1 MTAVAGLRGTG
12 DWGTDERPKNFR
24 ELIMFRNPNGSAP
37 LFALT
42 ARIASESVNDPEF
55 NWWDEPND
63 LIRLQ
68 LNDATDMSTA
78 DTDVVVDSPDP
89 SASAPGLAYGLATHL
104 KVGDLLMVEKATE
117 AQVIDNE
124 IVQVDAVTSATAF
137 SVVRGVAGTT
147 PAIILDDAFFLKIGS
162 AYAEGTSAA
171 SATSRNPIKYS
182 NLCQI
187 FKSTYEVTKTAEKTF
202 ARTGD
207 VIANDKKRKVFD
219 HSRDIELA
227 FMFGQK
233 FETTGANG
241 KPLRY
246 LGGLREFIPTNTTT
260 IFGTGVTLSAYMNA
274 TSPVFDWDTSAGDE
288 RIVFCGNGY
297 LNTLNDLAA
306 ANGQIRF
313 METIKVFGM
322 NLRRFVL
329 PQGQLFIRAHPL
341 MNRHAQYQ
349 DSAFIIDF
357 SALKYRMLRDTT
369 AEDNIQAPGDDSR
382 KGQWL
387 SEISLEVRH
396 GGLSCGYHGNFN
408 DLA

>member
-1 MTAVAGLRGTG
+1 MAAVAGLRGTG

-63 LIRLQ
+63 LVRLQ
-68 LNDATDMSTA
+68 VNGVLTSTA
-78 DTDVVVDSPDP
+78 TAIVVDSPDP
-89 SASAPGLAYGLATHL
+89 TAAAPGIPYGLATHL
-104 KVGDLLMVEKATE
+104 KPGDLLMVEDATE
-117 AQVIDNE
+117 AQVLTHELI
-124 IVQVDAVTSATAF
+124 QVTAVASATAF
-137 SVVRGVAGTT
+137 TATRGVAGSV
-147 PAIILDDAFFLKIGS
+147 AAGIADDAFLLKIGS

-171 SATSRNPIKYS
+171 DATSRNPIKYN

-246 LGGLREFIPTNTTT
+246 MGGLREFIPTDTTT
-260 IFGTGVTLSAYMNA
+260 IFGTGVTLSTYMNA
-274 TSPVFDWDTSAGDE
+274 TSPIFDWDTSAGDE

-306 ANGQIRF
+306 LNGQIRF

-329 PQGQLFIRAHPL
+329 PQGQLFIRTHPL

-349 DSAFIIDF
+349 NSAFIIDF

-369 AEDNIQAPGDDSR
+369 AEDNIQTPGDDSR

-387 SEISLEVRH
+387 SEISLEIRN
-396 GGLSCGYHGNFN
+396 GGLSCGYHGNFTSV
-408 DLA
+408 A

>member
-1 MTAVAGLRGTG
+1 MAAVAGLRGTG

-24 ELIMFRNPNGSAP
+24 ELIMWRNPNGSAP

-42 ARIASESVNDPEF
+42 SRIASESVNDPEF

-68 LNDATDMSTA
+68 LDDADDMNT
-78 DTDVVVDSPDP
+78 TDVDFVVDSGDPD
-89 SASAPGLAYGLATHL
+89 ASTPGSSYGLATHL
-104 KVGDLLMVEKATE
+104 KVGDLLMVEKAESETM
-117 AQVIDNE
+117 DNE
-124 IVQVDAVTSATAF
+124 LIQVTSVTSATAF
-137 SVVRGVAGTT
+137 AAARGVAGSTA
-147 PAIILDDAFFLKIGS
+147 AIILDDAWMTKIGS

-171 SATSRNPIKYS
+171 DATTRNPIKYN

-187 FKSTYEVTKTAEKTF
+187 FKSTYEVTKTAEKTH

-207 VIANDKKRKVFD
+207 VVSNDKKRKVFD
-219 HSRDIELA
+219 HSRDIELS

-246 LGGLREFIPTNTTT
+246 MGGLREFIPNDTTT
-260 IFGTGVTLSAYMNA
+260 IFGTGVTLANYMDA
-274 TSPVFDWDTSAGDE
+274 VSPVFDWDTSAGDE

-306 ANGQIRF
+306 ASGQVRF
-313 METIKVFGM
+313 METIKVYGM

-341 MNRHAQYQ
+341 MNRHALYRN
-349 DSAFIIDF
+349 SAFLIDF
-357 SALKYRMLRDTT
+357 SALKYRHLRDTKS
-369 AEDNIQAPGDDSR
+369 EDNIQAPGDDSR

-396 GGLSCGYHGNFN
+396 GGLSCGYHGNFV

>member
-1 MTAVAGLRGTG
+1 MAAVAGLRGTG

-24 ELIMFRNPNGSAP
+24 ELIMWRNPNGSAP

-42 ARIASESVNDPEF
+42 SRIASESVNDPEF

-68 LNDATDMSTA
+68 VNGALNSTA
-78 DTDVVVDSPDP
+78 TTVVVDSPDP
-89 SASAPGLAYGLATHL
+89 DASAPGIPYGLATHL
-104 KVGDLLMVEKATE
+104 KPGDLVMVEQTTE
-117 AQVIDNE
+117 TQVLSNE
-124 IVQVDAVTSATAF
+124 ILQVTTVASATSF
-137 SVVRGVAGTT
+137 DVTRGAAGSTAA
-147 PAIILDDAFFLKIGS
+147 AIADDTFLTKIGS

-171 SATSRNPIKYS
+171 DATSRNPIKYN

-187 FKSTYEVTKTAEKTF
+187 FKSTYEVTRTAEKTF

-207 VIANDKKRKVFD
+207 VVSNDKKRKVFD

-246 LGGLREFIPTNTTT
+246 MGGLREFIPTDTTT
-260 IFGTGVTLSAYMNA
+260 IFGTGVTLSTYMDA
-274 TSPVFDWDTSAGDE
+274 VSPIFDWDTAAGDE

-306 ANGQIRF
+306 LNGQIRF

-341 MNRHAQYQ
+341 MNRHSFYQ
-349 DSAFIIDF
+349 NSAFIIDF
-357 SALKYRMLRDTT
+357 SALKYRHLRDTR
-369 AEDNIQAPGDDSR
+369 AEDNIQNPGDDSR

-396 GGLSCGYHGNFN
+396 GGLSCGYHGNFVSV
-408 DLA
+408 A

>member
-68 LNDATDMSTA
+68 VDAAFASTVTA
-78 DTDVVVDSPDP
+78 LTVDSPDP
-89 SASAPGLAYGLATHL
+89 SASAPGIPYGLATHL
-104 KVGDLLMVEKATE
+104 KVGDLLMLEDATE
-117 AQVIDNE
+117 AQVLTHE
-124 IVQVDAVTSATAF
+124 LMQVTAVTSATAF
-137 SVVRGVAGTT
+137 TVTRGVAGST
-147 PAIILDDAFFLKIGS
+147 AIAIADDDFLLKIGS
-162 AYAEGTSAA
+162 AYAEGTAA
-171 SATSRNPIKYS
+171 ADATSRNPIKYN

-207 VIANDKKRKVFD
+207 VVANDKKRKVFD

-246 LGGLREFIPTNTTT
+246 MGGLREFIPTDTTT
-260 IFGTGVTLSAYMNA
+260 IFGTGVTLTTYMNA
-274 TSPVFDWDTSAGDE
+274 TSPIFDWDTSAGDE

-306 ANGQIRF
+306 LNGQIRF

-357 SALKYRMLRDTT
+357 SALKYRMLRDTF
-369 AEDNIQAPGDDSR
+369 AEDNIQTPGDDSR

-408 DLA
+408 SVA

>member
-1 MTAVAGLRGTG
+1 VVAVAGLRGTG

-63 LIRLQ
+63 LIRLEVNGA
-68 LNDATDMSTA
+68 LNSTA
-78 DTDVVVDSPDP
+78 TAIVVDSPDP
-89 SASAPGLAYGLATHL
+89 TAASPGLPYGLATHL
-104 KVGDLLMVEKATE
+104 KPGDLLMVEDPTESQTFTHELIQVTAVAT
-117 AQVIDNE
+117 
-124 IVQVDAVTSATAF
+124 ATAF
-137 SVVRGVAGTT
+137 TATRGVAGSAAA
-147 PAIILDDAFFLKIGS
+147 AIADDAFLLKIGS
-162 AYAEGTSAA
+162 AYAEGTGAA
-171 SATSRNPIKYS
+171 AATSRNPIKYN

-219 HSRDIELA
+219 HSRDIELS

-246 LGGLREFIPTNTTT
+246 MGGLREFIPNDVTT
-260 IFGTGVTLSAYMNA
+260 IFGATTTLAQFNSAV
-274 TSPVFDWDTSAGDE
+274 SPVFDWDTPAGDE
-288 RIVFCGNGY
+288 RIVFCGNGF
-297 LNTLNDLAA
+297 LNVLNDLAA
-306 ANGQIRF
+306 INGQIRF
-313 METIKVFGM
+313 TEVIKVFGM
-322 NLRRFVL
+322 NLRRYVL
-329 PQGQLFIRAHPL
+329 PQGTLFIRAHPL

-349 DSAFIIDF
+349 NSAFIIDF
-357 SALKYRMLRDTT
+357 SALKYRHLRDTMP
-369 AEDNIQAPGDDSR
+369 EDNIQAPGDDSR

-396 GGLSCGYHGNFN
+396 GGLSCGYLGNFIV
-408 DLA
+408 AA

>member
-1 MTAVAGLRGTG
+1 MAAVAGLRGTG

-63 LIRLQ
+63 LIRLEM
-68 LNDATDMSTA
+68 NGAIAATITA
-78 DTDVVVDSPDP
+78 FVVDSPDP
-89 SASAPGLAYGLATHL
+89 SASAPGIPYGLATHL
-104 KVGDLLMVEKATE
+104 KAGDLLMVEKTE
-117 AQVIDNE
+117 VAVMDNE
-124 IVQVDAVTSATAF
+124 LVQVTSVTSGTAF
-137 SVVRGVAGTT
+137 AATRGVAGST
-147 PAIILDDAFFLKIGS
+147 PAAIADGAFLTKIGS

-171 SATSRNPIKYS
+171 DATTRNPIKYN

-233 FETTGANG
+233 YETTGANG

-246 LGGLREFIPTNTTT
+246 MGGLREFIPTDTTT
-260 IFGTGVTLSAYMNA
+260 IFGTGVTLSVYMDA
-274 TSPVFDWDTSAGDE
+274 TSPIFDWDTSAGDE

-306 ANGQIRF
+306 LNGQIRF

-329 PQGQLFIRAHPL
+329 PQGQLFIRSHPL
-341 MNRHAQYQ
+341 MNRHALYRN
-349 DSAFIIDF
+349 SAFLIDF
-357 SALKYRMLRDTT
+357 SALKYRMLRDTFP
-369 AEDNIQAPGDDSR
+369 EDNIQTPGDDSR

-387 SEISLEVRH
+387 SEISLEVRY
-396 GGLSCGYHGNFN
+396 GGLSCGYHGNF
-408 DLA
+408 ASVA